1 MTLCVTRPQER
12 AKPPVPQRTSVG
24 SDEEAME
31 EAEEEDEGM
40 RVLLGTISRAA
51 SCSYFIGILFRFRGT
66 LIS

>member
-1 MTLCVTRPQER
+1 
-12 AKPPVPQRTSVG
+12 
-24 SDEEAME
+24 ME